1 MPPGKNPKLTDAQVA
16 ILRDWIDAGAPG
28 EATATA
34 HRRRP
39 LELLGVPAA
48 ERAADPGG
56 PAGRRKSA
64 TRSTASCSP
73 GSRPTGLSFS
83 PEASRLTLVRRLY
96 FDLWGL
102 PPSPE
107 QTDAFLADDR
117 PDAWERLIDSLLAS
131 PHYGERW
138 GRHWL
143 DLAGYADSE
152 GILDADY
159 ERSAAW
165 RYRDYVIRS
174 FNADTPYD
182 RFLQLQIAGD
192 EVDRLPVGVPDEE
205 AARPRGSRG
214 TGRHRVP
221 ALRLRHEPARLRQH
235 QERTGILLPD
245 ARRHDEDRGVVHDG
259 ADPPVRQVP
268 LAQVR
273 PDHAGGVLPA
283 SRRSS

>member
-16 ILRDWIDAGAPG
+16 VLRAGSTPVHTAIRP
-28 EATATA
+28 ATTTP
-34 HRRRP
+34 RP
-39 LELLGVPAA
+39 PSSFWAFQPPDS
-48 ERAADPGG
+48 RQ
-56 PAGRRKSA
+56 R
-64 TRSTASCSP
+64 
-73 GSRPTGLSFS
+73 SRPCRNTDQARNPIDRFLLARLEANGLTFS
-83 PEASRLTLVRRLY
+83 PEASRLALVRRLY

-107 QTDAFLADDR
+107 QTDAFLADHR

-165 RYRDYVIRS
+165 RYRDFVIRA

-182 RFLQLQIAGD
+182 RFLELQIAGD
-192 EVDRLPVGVPDEE
+192 EVIDYPSVYRTKKT
-205 AARPRGSRG
+205 ARSR
-214 TGRHRVP
+214 
-221 ALRLRHEPARLRQH
+221 
-235 QERTGILLPD
+235 
-245 ARRHDEDRGVVHDG
+245 
-259 ADPPVRQVP
+259 
-268 LAQVR
+268 
-273 PDHAGGVLPA
+273 
-283 SRRSS
+283 